1 MSKNDLVKY
10 INDFVPEKEILLG
23 KEIRELSDVEFLNR
37 DYYQGRFASKINDEL
52 IYKWDS
58 KTNNFD

>member
-1 MSKNDLVKY
+1 MNKKDLDEY

-37 DYYQGRFASKINDEL
+37 DYYQGRFATKINNEL
-52 IYKWDS
+52 IYNWDV
-58 KTNNFD
+58 KKINFD